1 MTGAGATLHWIAAGW
16 LRCRRHATRTIAIA
30 GWLLAAGCA
39 RESGAPVHSA
49 HEEAQRG
56 AAALRQ
62 YGCGACHRIAGI
74 AGAEGVVGPP
84 LVDMARRVYIGRG
97 LPNTRENMIRWI
109 RTPQEFAPRSA
120 MPDMQVTATDAADMT
135 AYLYRL
141 R

>member
-1 MTGAGATLHWIAAGW
+1 M
-16 LRCRRHATRTIAIA
+16 
-30 GWLLAAGCA
+30 
-39 RESGAPVHSA
+39 
-49 HEEAQRG
+49 
-56 AAALRQ
+56 RQ

-120 MPDMQVTATDAADMT
+120 MPDMQVTATDAADMA